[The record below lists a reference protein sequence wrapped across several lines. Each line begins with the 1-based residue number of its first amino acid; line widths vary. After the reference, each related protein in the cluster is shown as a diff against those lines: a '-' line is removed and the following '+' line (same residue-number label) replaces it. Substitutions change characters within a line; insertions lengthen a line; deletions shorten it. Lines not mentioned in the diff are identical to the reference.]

1 MCGSGMKL
9 AGGRSWCE
17 RWRQLEL
24 GVWRGGGDGG
34 GSGAQVVNV
43 RRNRQC
49 QVSKCYFCVGRLE
62 SLTTILTTPACAR
75 CAESESKLLQTAQS
89 APASHHAGPVNT

>member
-1 MCGSGMKL
+1 MMRNGVRWMCGSGMKL

-34 GSGAQVVNV
+34 VVVAQV
-43 RRNRQC
+43 
-49 QVSKCYFCVGRLE
+49 G
-62 SLTTILTTPACAR
+62 
-75 CAESESKLLQTAQS
+75 
-89 APASHHAGPVNT
+89 GD